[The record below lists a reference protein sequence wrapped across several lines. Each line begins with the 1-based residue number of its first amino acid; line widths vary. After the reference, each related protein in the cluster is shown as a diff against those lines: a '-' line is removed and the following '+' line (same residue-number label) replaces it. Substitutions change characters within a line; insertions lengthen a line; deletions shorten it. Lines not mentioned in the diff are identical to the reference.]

1 MSFEGNL
8 AYIPTEEEIE
18 TAWWLFF
25 GTIIYDSQY

>member
-25 GTIIYDSQY
+25 VSNTTHGQ